1 MSHHPK
7 RRRSTPIRHEGS
19 ESFPY
24 LGSEKPESTRR
35 PGAPPPKKGAAML
48 KDDIAYLLKFAS
60 KEAYFDDLINGRLYT
75 NAAGY

>member
-1 MSHHPK
+1 
-7 RRRSTPIRHEGS
+7 
-19 ESFPY
+19 
-24 LGSEKPESTRR
+24 
-35 PGAPPPKKGAAML
+35 ML